1 MSFHKPSINSSYEP
15 QKQFGSDGCS
25 LLIEPTSIT
34 PFVQLDAR
42 EGLLAFRGRSSP
54 SASLEFYYPI
64 ISSLDQAFINGTTS
78 LTANFAFE
86 YFNTSSSKCLF
97 DILKRLAEFQRSGM
111 DVNVNWFYEEDD
123 EDMRETGE
131 DYEDVLGL
139 AFNFIEIEDF

>member
-1 MSFHKPSINSSYEP
+1 M
-15 QKQFGSDGCS
+15 DALS
-25 LLIEPTSIT
+25 LTIEPTKVT

-42 EGLLAFRGRSSP
+42 EGILEFKGRSSP

-64 ISSLDQAFINGTTS
+64 MSSIDRAFTQGVSSI
-78 LTANFAFE
+78 TANFAFE

-97 DILKRLAEFQRSGM
+97 DILKRLAQFRQNGM
-111 DVNVNWFYEEDD
+111 EVQVNWYYEEED

-139 AFNFIEIEDF
+139 EFNYIAVNEF

>member
-1 MSFHKPSINSSYEP
+1 M
-15 QKQFGSDGCS
+15 DS
-25 LLIEPTSIT
+25 LSLTIEPTKVT
-34 PFVQLDAR
+34 PFVQLDASR
-42 EGLLAFRGRSSP
+42 GILDFKGRSSP

-64 ISSLDQAFINGTTS
+64 MSNIDRVFTEGLNA

-97 DILKRLAEFQRSGM
+97 DILKRLAHFQQNGM
-111 DVNVNWFYEEDD
+111 KVEVNWYYEEED

-139 AFNFIEIEDF
+139 TFNYIALDQI

>member
-1 MSFHKPSINSSYEP
+1 MVLEKTYSSTAEMIDNSV
-15 QKQFGSDGCS
+15 DHLS
-25 LLIEPTSIT
+25 LMIEPTKVT

-42 EGLLAFRGRSSP
+42 NGTLAFKGRSSP

-64 ISSLDQAFINGTTS
+64 MSSIDRAFTS
-78 LTANFAFE
+78 GVSSITANFAFE

-97 DILKRLAEFQRSGM
+97 DILKRLAQFENRGM
-111 DVNVNWFYEEDD
+111 DVKINWYYEEDD

-139 AFNFIEIEDF
+139 TFNFIEIEGF